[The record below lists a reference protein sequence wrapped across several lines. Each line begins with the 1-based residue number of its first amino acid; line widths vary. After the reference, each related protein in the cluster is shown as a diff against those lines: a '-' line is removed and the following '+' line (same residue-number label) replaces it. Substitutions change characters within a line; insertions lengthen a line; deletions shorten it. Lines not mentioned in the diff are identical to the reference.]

1 MAKAMTAHPLGGL
14 ERAKRRAGLLFAAP
28 AVLHFLIFTSIPVFA
43 AIGLSFTNYSPLG
56 GGHWIGLGNYVK
68 MASDRVFW
76 IAVKNTTV
84 YSVWTVPL
92 CIAIAL
98 GMAIAVN
105 EGIRAKAFYRVAFYM
120 PQVTATV
127 VIAVVWM
134 FIYNEQ
140 FGMLNFLLE
149 KLGLHG
155 KNWLSDQNWA
165 LPSVI
170 GMAVWRGVGQKMIIY
185 LAALQG
191 IPDYLYEAARIDG
204 ANSWQMFR
212 RVTVPLLAPATFFIT
227 VTALIE
233 SFQVFE
239 SIYVM
244 TQGGPVNATTT
255 IGHQIYQQAFEFT
268 KMGYASAE
276 AVFLAVVIFII
287 TLINMKY
294 VKGEVD
300 YV

>member
-1 MAKAMTAHPLGGL
+1 MTARRLSGL

-43 AIGLSFTNYSPLG
+43 AIWLSFTNYSALG
-56 GGHWIGLGNYVK
+56 GGRWVGLANYVK
-68 MASDRVFW
+68 MASDHDFLN
-76 IAVKNTTV
+76 AVKNTAV
-84 YSVWTVPL
+84 YTVWTVPL
-92 CIAIAL
+92 SMAIAL
-98 GMAIAVN
+98 GLAVALN
-105 EGIRAKAFYRVAFYM
+105 EGIRAKAFFRIAFYM

-134 FIYNEQ
+134 FLYNGQ
-140 FGMLNFLLE
+140 FGLLNYGMELV
-149 KLGLHG
+149 GLKG
-155 KNWLSDQNWA
+155 KNWLFDKDWA
-165 LPSVI
+165 MPAVI
-170 GMAVWRGVGQKMIIY
+170 AMTVWRGVGQKMIIY

-191 IPDYLYEAARIDG
+191 IPDYLYESARIDG
-204 ANSWQMFR
+204 ANGWQIFR
-212 RVTVPLLAPATFFIT
+212 RITVPLLAPATFFIL
-227 VTALIE
+227 VTAMIE

-239 SIYVM
+239 SVFVM
-244 TQGGPVNATTT
+244 TQGGPAGATTT
-255 IGHQIYQQAFEFT
+255 VGHQIYQQAFEFT

-294 VKGEVD
+294 IKGEVD